1 MALGTLDRSPPPFF
15 RQGASALSRLL
26 LAGALSLFLMV
37 ADTRFQITG
46 PLRTVISAVVYPLQW
61 ALQQPVQW
69 SRDLYEAAQD
79 LRYARDLAA
88 HSQELLRQQTP
99 RVLNHEQLALENE
112 QLRRLLDLR
121 PRLST
126 ASQAAQ
132 VLYDAADPY
141 VHRVVIDRGLLHG
154 VSAGA
159 PVIDD
164 SGLLGQVTRVHA
176 ALAEVTLVI
185 DAAQATPIVNTRTGV
200 RAVVFGE
207 PDRQGG
213 RLELRYMAVD
223 ADVQPGDLLVTS
235 GIDGVYPAGL
245 PVARVSRVERR
256 PAAAFAQIFCEP
268 QARVDGAS
276 QVLVLESLAGRVP
289 PRPATTAPAPG
300 TPRKGGG

>member
-15 RQGASALSRLL
+15 RQGSSALSRLL
-26 LAGALSLFLMV
+26 LASALALFLMV

-46 PLRTVISAVVYPLQW
+46 PVRSVISAVVYPLQW

-69 SRDLYEAAQD
+69 SRSLYQAVQD
-79 LRYARDLAA
+79 MRYARELAA
-88 HSQELLRQQTP
+88 HSQELLQQQTP
-99 RVLNHEQLALENE
+99 RLLQYEQLELENA

-121 PRLST
+121 PRLS
-126 ASQAAQ
+126 ASSQAAQ

-159 PVIDD
+159 PVIDY
-164 SGLLGQVTRVHA
+164 SGLIGQVTRVHPT
-176 ALAEVTLVI
+176 LSEVTLVI
-185 DAAQATPIVNTRTGV
+185 DATQATPIVNTRTGV

-207 PDRQGG
+207 PDLHGG
-213 RLELRYMAVD
+213 QLELRYMAVD

-256 PAAAFAQIFCEP
+256 PAAAFAQIYCEP

-276 QVLVLESLAGRVP
+276 QVLVLEALAGQVP
-289 PRPATTAPAPG
+289 PRPAPASAPG
-300 TPRKGGG
+300 AGRKGGG

>member
-26 LAGALSLFLMV
+26 LAGALALFLMV
-37 ADTRFQITG
+37 ADSRFQITG
-46 PLRTVISAVVYPLQW
+46 PVRTVISAVVYPLQW
-61 ALQQPVQW
+61 ALQQPVRL
-69 SRDLYEAAQD
+69 SRDLYQAVRD

-99 RVLNHEQLALENE
+99 RVLRYEQLALENQ

-141 VHRVVIDRGLLHG
+141 VHRVVIDRGLVHG
-154 VSAGA
+154 VRAGS
-159 PVIDD
+159 PVVDD

-176 ALAEVTLVI
+176 TLAEVTLVV

-200 RAVVFGE
+200 RGVVFGE
-207 PDRQGG
+207 PDLHGG
-213 RLELRYMAVD
+213 QLELRYMSVD
-223 ADVQPGDLLVTS
+223 ADVQPGDLLVSS
-235 GIDGVYPAGL
+235 GVDGVYPAGL

-276 QVLVLESLAGRVP
+276 QVLVLEPLAQQLP
-289 PRPATTAPAPG
+289 PRPAPEAGPG
-300 TPRKGGG
+300 TARKGGG